1 MSDLNSESVYKEICQ
16 NIRETDSI
24 SFKLL
29 NLVPLGS
36 TLGGGLLTIL
46 QKNSLL
52 QNSPPSVSAAAIV
65 LLSLAGT
72 IIVFGL
78 YIWELRNIQKCKWL
92 IARAADLEPQGAV
105 QYKGWEEQTKTWSKT
120 LAESLIY
127 IASMFI
133 WLIPI
138 VMLRI
143 GCCVRPSH

>member
-52 QNSPPSVSAAAIV
+52 PIV
-65 LLSLAGT
+65 LLSLAGA
-72 IIVFGL
+72 IIVLGL
-78 YIWELRNIQKCKWL
+78 YIWELRNLQKCNWL

-105 QYKGWEEQTKTWSKT
+105 QYKGWDEQTKTWSKT

-138 VMLRI
+138 VMR
-143 GCCVRPSH
+143 

>member
-52 QNSPPSVSAAAIV
+52 PIV
-65 LLSLAGT
+65 LLSLAGA
-72 IIVFGL
+72 IIVLGL
-78 YIWELRNIQKCKWL
+78 YIWELRNLQKCNWL

-105 QYKGWEEQTKTWSKT
+105 QYKGWDEQTKTWSKT

-127 IASMFI
+127 SASMFI

-138 VMLRI
+138 VMR
-143 GCCVRPSH
+143 